1 VAEAGA
7 QDSATP
13 RQWLGL
19 LVLGL
24 GLAIVIIDGTIVNVA
39 LPAIS
44 RDFGAGLRE
53 LQWVNSIYSL
63 VYAALIVTF
72 GRIGDQFGRRLMFVL
87 GVGVFLAGSALSG
100 AASSVGMLIGARALQ
115 GLGAAM
121 TSPSTLSIISGT
133 FTGRMRGVAFG
144 VWGAIAGA
152 AAALGPLLGGWL
164 TTAATWRWAFYINVP
179 IGIVAVVGALLLVD
193 ESKAGGKRAGTDVLG
208 IVLISLGVGALVL
221 GLIEGQTYGWLFP
234 RNGFAV
240 AGWTWPAAG
249 ISVSLAAFIVTAL
262 ALVGFV
268 LWEMR
273 MQGKGREPLFDL
285 SLLGFRSFRFGL
297 ITVSIVALGE
307 FGVIFVLSLFLQGV
321 LGFTALATGLTFLP
335 FAVLTLF
342 VAPSAGLL
350 TARFGPKWVVTAGMV
365 IEAVF
370 IFVLSRVLGPATT
383 QTTLILVLLGY
394 GVGVG
399 LAIAQLTNVVLSE
412 VPPQRLGA
420 ASGANNTLRQ
430 VGSALG
436 IAVIGAVLAATLST
450 SAKTRLAAET
460 EVPDFVKTL
469 IAKSLDEG
477 VGVGEGSFRLSGA
490 PAGMEESPA
499 FKRIGVI
506 IKDSFTDATRA
517 SGLAASLFVLLGAA
531 SSLFIPNT
539 VRRGA
544 PARST
549 RAGRGARGGYRRI
562 VVPLDGSP
570 AAETVLPRVAELA
583 GRGAQ
588 IVLVRV
594 TSEPGFDYLLRDAE
608 LSACL
613 DEELTGEAGRYL
625 ARVARSLAASGAEVS
640 TCVLAEKGPV
650 SDIIQGFAREVK
662 ADLIAMS
669 AHGKPGGVGRLL
681 GAPAERISHRSGI
694 PVLLVHPG

>member
-1 VAEAGA
+1 MRRPMAASVEAAAA

-44 RDFGAGLRE
+44 RDFGAGLRD

-72 GRIGDQFGRRLMFVL
+72 GRIGDQLGRRLLFVV

-100 AASSVGMLIGARALQ
+100 AAASVGMLIGARALQ

-133 FTGRMRGVAFG
+133 FTGKMRGVAFG

-164 TTAATWRWAFYINVP
+164 TTAASWRWAFYINVP

-208 IVLISLGVGALVL
+208 ILLISLGVGALVL
-221 GLIEGQTYGWLFP
+221 GLIEGQTYGWLWP
-234 RNGFAV
+234 KNGFAV
-240 AGWTWPAAG
+240 GAWSWPATG
-249 ISVSLAAFIVTAL
+249 ISVSLAAFIVTVIAF
-262 ALVGFV
+262 VGFV
-268 LWEMR
+268 LWELR
-273 MQGKGREPLFDL
+273 VQAKGKEPLFDL
-285 SLLGFRSFRFGL
+285 ALLGFRSFRYGL

-350 TARFGPKWVVTAGMV
+350 TARFGPKWVVTAGMI

-383 QTTLILVLLGY
+383 QSTIILVLLGY

-412 VPPQRLGA
+412 VPSPRLGA

-436 IAVIGAVLAATLST
+436 IAVIGAVLATTLST

-460 EVPDFVKTL
+460 GVPDFVKTL

-477 VGVGEGSFRLSGA
+477 VGVGEGSFRVSGA
-490 PAGMEESPA
+490 RRGWNRHRSSSASASSSRTRSPT
-499 FKRIGVI
+499 RPGP
-506 IKDSFTDATRA
+506 RA
-517 SGLAASLFVLLGAA
+517 SRQAC
-531 SSLFIPNT
+531 SSCS
-539 VRRGA
+539 
-544 PARST
+544 ARSALCSSRT
-549 RAGRGARGGYRRI
+549 RCAAGLPPGHRGRRSG
-562 VVPLDGSP
+562 P
-570 AAETVLPRVAELA
+570 
-583 GRGAQ
+583 
-588 IVLVRV
+588 
-594 TSEPGFDYLLRDAE
+594 
-608 LSACL
+608 
-613 DEELTGEAGRYL
+613 GEATGAL
-625 ARVARSLAASGAEVS
+625 SSPWTARPPRRTCCRAWRSWQARARRSCWCGWRRSRGS
-640 TCVLAEKGPV
+640 TTSCATP
-650 SDIIQGFAREVK
+650 SFRHAWT
-662 ADLIAMS
+662 
-669 AHGKPGGVGRLL
+669 
-681 GAPAERISHRSGI
+681 RS
-694 PVLLVHPG
+694 